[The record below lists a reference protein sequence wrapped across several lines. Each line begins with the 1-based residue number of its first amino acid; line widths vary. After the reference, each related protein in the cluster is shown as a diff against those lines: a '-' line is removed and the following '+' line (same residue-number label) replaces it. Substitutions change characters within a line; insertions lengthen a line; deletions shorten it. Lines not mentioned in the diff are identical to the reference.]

1 MIMLIVVILVGVGSI
16 LPALI
21 YFLHLHRRAPARA
34 SRGLLRGL
42 RGFNLIVGLLA
53 AGFGLVWLAT
63 PTTVSA
69 LAPGG
74 AAATTDPYASL
85 AAALAIGFGVM
96 SSGYAV
102 SSTGSAAIGAIA
114 EKPES
119 AGRALIFV
127 GLAEGIAIYALI
139 IAFIILNR

>member
-1 MIMLIVVILVGVGSI
+1 MILLIVVVLVGAGSM
-16 LPALI
+16 LPAAV
-21 YFLHLHRRAPARA
+21 YFAARHRRAPVRA
-34 SRGLLRGL
+34 MRGLVWGL
-42 RGFNLIVGLLA
+42 RGFDLIVGLLA

-63 PTTVSA
+63 PAAVSA
-69 LAPGG
+69 LAPG
-74 AAATTDPYASL
+74 AAAAAADPYASL
-85 AAALAIGFGVM
+85 AAALAIGFGVI
-96 SSGYAV
+96 SAGYAV

-139 IAFIILNR
+139 IAFMILNR